1 LSSRWFFERAMGVL
15 KVIGELRM
23 YRGKMGI
30 NILFY
35 LDDLLF
41 IILGYDVCLE
51 SAYIVEEDM
60 RLLA

>member
-1 LSSRWFFERAMGVL
+1 MGVL